1 MDISKVKELIGVME
15 ESDLAEL
22 EIREG
27 DESVRI
33 VRGGAQ
39 AMVAP
44 AVAPMLSLAET
55 VPEAEDAAKPM
66 GHIVRAP
73 MVGTF
78 YRAPSPESPT
88 FAEVGARVR
97 EGDTLCIIES
107 MKMMNEVL
115 ADASGTIEAILVAND
130 TAVEFDQPIFTIV

>member
-27 DESVRI
+27 DESGAFSAVRI

-39 AMVAP
+39 AIVAP
-44 AVAPMLSLAET
+44 AVAPTLSLAET
-55 VPEAEDAAKPM
+55 VPEAEIAAKPM

-107 MKMMNEVL
+107 MK
-115 ADASGTIEAILVAND
+115 
-130 TAVEFDQPIFTIV
+130 